1 LKIVGGRRK
10 IDRQRRFV
18 NKTKRQNPVVT
29 KKEFGGDY
37 VVLLF
42 SQVRI
47 DDKGETVSPEYA
59 TASKAEAYAL
69 NWTERHQKGTGSG
82 LER

>member
-1 LKIVGGRRK
+1 M
-10 IDRQRRFV
+10 
-18 NKTKRQNPVVT
+18 
-29 KKEFGGDY
+29 
-37 VVLLF
+37 LLF
-42 SQVRI
+42 PQARI

-69 NWTERHQKGTGSG
+69 NWTERHQKGTESG

>member
-10 IDRQRRFV
+10 IDREQGFV
-18 NKTKRQNPVVT
+18 NKTKGQNPVVT
-29 KKEFGGDY
+29 KKEFGGDH

-42 SQVRI
+42 SHVRI
-47 DDKGETVSPEYA
+47 DDKGETVSPEYV

-69 NWTERHQKGTGSG
+69 NWTERHQKETGPG